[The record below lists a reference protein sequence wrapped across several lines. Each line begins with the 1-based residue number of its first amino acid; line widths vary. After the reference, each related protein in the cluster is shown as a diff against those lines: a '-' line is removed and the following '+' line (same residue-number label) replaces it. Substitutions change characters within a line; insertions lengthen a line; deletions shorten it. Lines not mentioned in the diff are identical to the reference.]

1 MSGTDYKANMQ
12 SIAQQM
18 NIHQVISNPMA
29 LLGGMAYARMQ
40 ENDIELMRCVLGSSC
55 VSELF
60 IWVRDMHGSAADYQQ
75 QKKLLQEKAFLNDY
89 AAHRV
94 LVGLWALVGK
104 DADNAVSGSSSS
116 SSAVQTAAAAVA
128 AAAAQRAA
136 QLDRSSSA
144 VQTAAATQKA
154 AEQGRASSAVQAAAA
169 AQKATGQDRVW
180 GHSMIYYIML
190 VAAEFHGFMV
200 LSGFACVLHFLGVEE
215 LGMQMIYDGRFV
227 VEIIGVC
234 ILMALM
240 RVFDRKD
247 AYHLGRSKTMLF
259 NVKSVLPK
267 GEAAWGMYTV
277 KLILWV
283 AVLGLTWHFSIIEG
297 GYSTLH
303 QAFVMMASCA
313 DAVFDAKV
321 HQYLSRVKAAPDAVK

>member
-1 MSGTDYKANMQ
+1 MRGMDYKENMQ

-18 NIHQVISNPMA
+18 NIHQVIDNPMA
-29 LLGGMAYARMQ
+29 LLGGMTYARMQ

-55 VSELF
+55 VSELLRR
-60 IWVRDMHGSAADYQQ
+60 VRDMHGSATDYQQ
-75 QKKLLQEKAFLNDY
+75 QKKLLKEKAFLNDY

-104 DADNAVSGSSSS
+104 DADSAASGASSSS
-116 SSAVQTAAAAVA
+116 EVQSAAAAVA
-128 AAAAQRAA
+128 AAAAQK
-136 QLDRSSSA
+136 A
-144 VQTAAATQKA
+144 VG
-154 AEQGRASSAVQAAAA
+154 QGRA
-169 AQKATGQDRVW
+169 W

-190 VAAEFHGFMV
+190 VVAEFHGFMV
-200 LSGFACVLHFLGVEE
+200 LSGFACVLLFLGVEE

-247 AYHLGRSKTMLF
+247 AHHLSRSKTMLF

-267 GEAAWGMYTV
+267 GEAEWSMYTV
-277 KLILWV
+277 KLVLWV
-283 AVLGLTWHFSIIEG
+283 AVLGLTWYFSIIQG
-297 GYSTLH
+297 SYSTLQ
-303 QAFVMMASCA
+303 QAFVMMAACA